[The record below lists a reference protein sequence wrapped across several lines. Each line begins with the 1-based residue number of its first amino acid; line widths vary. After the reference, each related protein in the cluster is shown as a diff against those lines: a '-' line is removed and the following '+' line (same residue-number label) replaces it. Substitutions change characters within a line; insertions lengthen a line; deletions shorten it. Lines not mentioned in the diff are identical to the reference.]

1 MQGVRRIAGLHEA
14 AEIAVDRWGV
24 PHIRANNLH
33 DLFLA
38 QGFNAA
44 RDRLWQIDLWRKRG
58 LGLLSAE
65 LGPGFLE
72 QDRASRVMLYR
83 GDMAAEWAA
92 YADDAEEICTAFVAG
107 INAYVGLTEEEP
119 DLLPPE
125 FAVAGMR
132 PARWQPQDVVRIRSH
147 GLIRNALSE
156 VLRANVQSRA
166 GAKADLLRK
175 KIEPERLAAIP
186 DGLDLAAIP
195 MAVLDVFKLAVAPA
209 TLTPER
215 CSATLEQAAQW
226 RRIGDLGDVIR
237 DIAAEGSNNW
247 TISGALTDT
256 GRPVLANDPHRLH
269 ALPGLRYLVHLT
281 APGFDAIG
289 AGEPSAPGIS
299 LGHNGTCAFGLTIF
313 GADQEDICV
322 YETNPDD
329 PAAYRYSDGWESM
342 QTIEETVP
350 VRGHPD
356 QPCVMRFTRHGPV
369 LFENPANRR
378 AFALR
383 SVWFEPGAAPY
394 MASLTTMRARDVEG
408 FRAGVRR
415 WGTPS
420 VNLVYADTGG
430 TIGWFPAGKVP
441 VRPTAD
447 GLLPIPGDGRH
458 EWNGFLDPDLA
469 PHSINPPEG
478 YVATANE
485 MNLPDGWDQSS
496 RQIGHEWL
504 ERSRSTR
511 IHEVL
516 GATRPLGVAVSRA
529 LQTDATSVVARRLG
543 RLAAALDPI
552 GPDLAA
558 AVALLRGFDGHLAP
572 DSAAAALV
580 EVWWTRHLRKALFA
594 LVVDDEDA
602 RALLPPGDS
611 DTILPV
617 LEGTLPGFGL
627 DTPQAR
633 MRLLGDTLAAS
644 WRECTALLG
653 ADPDGWAWGRLH
665 HALFEHPLRDFPG
678 AEALPDVGPLP
689 VGGSSYSPMHTGYR
703 PGDFR
708 VTMGASVR
716 VVVDVGG
723 WDASVWINAP
733 GQSGDPRSAHYADLA
748 RVWAAGDY
756 VPMLYSRSSVEPEIV
771 SRLMLV
777 PADAPTD
784 QV

>member
-1 MQGVRRIAGLHEA
+1 MGTARRVAGLRA
-14 AEIAVDRWGV
+14 PAEIAIDRWGV
-24 PHIRANNLH
+24 PHIRAESLH

-72 QDRASRVMLYR
+72 QDRAARLMLYR
-83 GDMAAEWAA
+83 GDMATEWAA
-92 YADDAEEICTAFVAG
+92 YADDAEEICAAFVAG
-107 INAYVGLTEEEP
+107 INAYVALTETQP

-132 PARWQPQDVVRIRSH
+132 PARWRAEDVVRIRSH

-166 GAKADLLRK
+166 GARADLLRK

-215 CSATLEQAAQW
+215 CAATLEQAAAW
-226 RRIGDLGDVIR
+226 RRVGDLGDVIR
-237 DIAAEGSNNW
+237 DLEAEGSNNW

-289 AGEPSAPGIS
+289 AGEPCVPGVS

-313 GADQEDICV
+313 GADQEDIYV
-322 YETNPDD
+322 YETRPDD
-329 PAAYRYSDGWESM
+329 PGAYRYGDGWERMRVIHES
-342 QTIEETVP
+342 VP

-356 QPCVMRFTRHGPV
+356 QPCEMAFTRHGPV
-369 LFENPANRR
+369 LFAEPAKRT

-394 MASLTTMRARDVEG
+394 MASLTTMRARDVDG
-408 FRAGVRR
+408 FREGVRR

-430 TIGWFPAGKVP
+430 TIGWFPAGKTP
-441 VRPTAD
+441 VRPTSD
-447 GLLPIPGDGRH
+447 GLLPVPGDGRH
-458 EWNGFLDPDLA
+458 EWDGFLDPDLM
-469 PHSINPPEG
+469 PRSVNPPAG

-485 MNLPDGWDQSS
+485 MNLPEGWDQSA

-504 ERSRSTR
+504 ERSRITR
-511 IHEVL
+511 IREVL
-516 GATRPLGVAVSRA
+516 EAQRALGVAVSRA

-543 RLAAALDPI
+543 RLAAALSPAE
-552 GPDLAA
+552 PDAAA
-558 AVALLRGFDGHLAP
+558 AVALLRDFDGRLAP

-594 LVVDDEDA
+594 SVVPDEA
-602 RALLPPGDS
+602 VRRLLPPGDS
-611 DTILPV
+611 ETILPV
-617 LEGTLPGFGL
+617 LEGALPGFGL
-627 DTPQAR
+627 DAPEDR
-633 MRLLGDTLAAS
+633 RRLLSASLAAA
-644 WRECTALLG
+644 WRECAALLG
-653 ADPDGWAWGRLH
+653 PDAGGWAWGRLH
-665 HALFEHPLRDFPG
+665 HALFEHPLRGFAGD
-678 AEALPDVGPLP
+678 EATPDIGPLP
-689 VGGSSYSPMHTGYR
+689 IGGSSYSPMHTGYR

-708 VTMGASVR
+708 VTTGASVR

-723 WDASVWINAP
+723 WDGSVWINAP
-733 GQSGDPRSAHYADLA
+733 GQSGDPRSRHYADLA
-748 RVWAAGDY
+748 QLWAAGGY
-756 VPMLYSRSSVEPEIV
+756 APMLYSRALVEPEIV
-771 SRLMLV
+771 DRIALT
-777 PADAPTD
+777 PATASA
-784 QV
+784 Q